1 MGGINLLPEID
12 GEKKGRNWGTIQGFI
27 SMGECMTVSID
38 QGKGEIEKEF

>member
-12 GEKKGRNWGTIQGFI
+12 GEKKGRNRGTIQGFI